1 MKFNKRKI
9 FGLKYTF
16 PTFTA
21 ETDTKKKIKAYLES
35 KQIKR
40 LRRTKESKNRQ
51 TEQQTGE
58 NTDTNS
64 LR

>member
-9 FGLKYTF
+9 IGLKYTF

-21 ETDTKKKIKAYLES
+21 ETDTKIKAYLES
-35 KQIKR
+35 KQINR

>member
-9 FGLKYTF
+9 IGLKYTF

-21 ETDTKKKIKAYLES
+21 ETDTKIKLYLES
-35 KQIKR
+35 KQINR

-51 TEQQTGE
+51 TEQQTGK